1 MLLLRRVHVMFRLLA
16 AVHLV
21 LEPGKVLELLLL
33 LRRVV
38 RRPLASAG
46 LHRSPALLLLL
57 LLRLPVG
64 GGTVAVMMPHQAV
77 AVVLTPRNT

>member
-1 MLLLRRVHVMFRLLA
+1 MLLLRRVHVIFRLL

-21 LEPGKVLELLLL
+21 LEPGKVLELPLL

-38 RRPLASAG
+38 RRALASVG
-46 LHRSPALLLLL
+46 LHRPPALLLLL
-57 LLRLPVG
+57 LLLLPVG
-64 GGTVAVMMPHQAV
+64 GGTVAVMPHQAV

>member
-38 RRPLASAG
+38 R
-46 LHRSPALLLLL
+46 
-57 LLRLPVG
+57 
-64 GGTVAVMMPHQAV
+64 
-77 AVVLTPRNT
+77 